1 MNGRVWKSAVQLVL
15 LLLLQVVALGGIH
28 LFGYATPI
36 VIAWLP
42 MHTPRRSPHIP
53 RLLWAFAMGLLFDMF
68 SNTMGMGMA
77 TCTLMAMLQP
87 MLLEA
92 FTPRNAPD
100 DMLPSPYT
108 MGTMRYLLYTLV
120 TMLLFHAVFY
130 ALDAFTLTNW
140 RLTALGSMAAALVAT
155 LLVALLQWAIGRRK

>member
-1 MNGRVWKSAVQLVL
+1 MNERIWKCLWQLVL
-15 LLLLQVVALGGIH
+15 LLLLQEVLLNNIH

-42 MHTPRRSPHIP
+42 MHAPRRTPPIP

-77 TCTLMAMLQP
+77 SCTLMAMLQP
-87 MLLEA
+87 PLLEA
-92 FTPRNAPD
+92 FTPRNAAD
-100 DMLPSPYT
+100 DMAPSPDT
-108 MGTMRYLLYTLV
+108 MGTGRYVAYTLV
-120 TMLLFHAVFY
+120 TMLIFHIVFY

-140 RLTALGSMAAALVAT
+140 QLTALGAVSAGLLAT
-155 LLVALLQWAIGRRK
+155 LLVALLQWAIGGRK